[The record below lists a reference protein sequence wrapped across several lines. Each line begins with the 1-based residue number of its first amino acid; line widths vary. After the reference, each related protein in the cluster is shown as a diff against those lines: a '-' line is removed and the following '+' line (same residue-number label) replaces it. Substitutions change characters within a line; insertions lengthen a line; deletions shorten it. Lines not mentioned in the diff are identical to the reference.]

1 MFVDFDGERRVI
13 VVNGVG
19 IALEVLEWLT
29 KPDED
34 KFYRFFRRGNVVTV
48 HCYCY
53 RGIQVIVD
61 PDLQPTPPA
70 AL

>member
-19 IALEVLEWLT
+19 IALEILEWLT

-34 KFYRFFRRGNVVTV
+34 KFYRFFRRGELITV
-48 HCYCY
+48 HCYQAS
-53 RGIQVIVD
+53 QVMVH
-61 PDLQPTPPA
+61 PDIRLTPPA